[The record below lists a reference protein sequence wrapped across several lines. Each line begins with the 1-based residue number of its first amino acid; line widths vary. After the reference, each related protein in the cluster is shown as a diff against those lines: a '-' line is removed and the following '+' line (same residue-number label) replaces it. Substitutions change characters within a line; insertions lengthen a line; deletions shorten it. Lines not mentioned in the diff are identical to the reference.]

1 MGLVRYYSTRDIL
14 LDLSPGALLSILHH
28 PTTKHSPPPSSTRKV
43 LTHDPA
49 PSTPDNGVSVLQMMP
64 LTAQQHKSDGTSSQE
79 GKKKKK
85 IYIYIYTYINEFKF
99 PSGATLSGH
108 YKPAEV
114 GRLLLGMPGAVV
126 PPPPFPHTPR
136 GSCRS

>member
-1 MGLVRYYSTRDIL
+1 
-14 LDLSPGALLSILHH
+14 
-28 PTTKHSPPPSSTRKV
+28 
-43 LTHDPA
+43 
-49 PSTPDNGVSVLQMMP
+49 MMP

-126 PPPPFPHTPR
+126 PPPPLPTHPKRLLQKLSLSGCLWRR
-136 GSCRS
+136 GGGGGLC